1 MPDFFEEDL
10 QNPRGYAVRTGR
22 PTASHRA
29 MALTADGACVYG
41 KGQGVGA
48 ATCKKLGWMVYD
60 DEVER
65 QRRLLCDTVLGQMMI
80 DNPAFAQPAVND
92 VSRGILMYWQ
102 ALAPRISSPTGFKDL
117 VDKNQKYVYGPT
129 SFGRLTGA
137 MPNANELSRF
147 KGVIDG
153 WVQMLQVSPA
163 YLPKV
168 ISLQDMFL
176 RVYKEHGPADG
187 TAKEVSGDYRDM
199 LANSKQLRPG
209 WYEDSNLRGR
219 DPSGATSS
227 ALKRPN
233 TVDKLTNVKTSSWP
247 GLLSA
252 DFTVPMAEPL
262 DRCGI
267 DLMRMHVEERRRGV
281 DMFIIKASTM
291 EPGFRKVLAAHN
303 LPFSAS
309 ASGTTSTLLTSAKT
323 FGGGALNASE
333 SLRQYLMGCVAYL
346 VGGGMHTCHEVF
358 VTGEL
363 AGLPY
368 RTGKYIEMLPDTFK
382 RSNAY
387 AKWSNEFWELVRPD
401 RSTVR

>member
-10 QNPRGYAVRTGR
+10 QNPRGYVAKPGR
-22 PTASHRA
+22 PGATHRA
-29 MALTADGACVYG
+29 MALTGEGVCVYG
-41 KGQGVGA
+41 KGQPVSA
-48 ATCKKLGWMVYD
+48 ATCRKLGWMVYD

-65 QRRLLCDTVLGQMMI
+65 QRRLLCDTALGQLMI
-80 DNPAFAQPAVND
+80 DNPGFAQPAVD
-92 VSRGILMYWQ
+92 EVSRGIAAYWQ
-102 ALAPRISSPTGFKDL
+102 ALAPSVTSPSGFKDL

-129 SFGRLTGA
+129 SFGRLTGS
-137 MPNANELSRF
+137 MPNATELARF
-147 KGVIDG
+147 KSVIDG
-153 WVQMLQVSPA
+153 WVQLLQVTPA

-168 ISLQDMFL
+168 MSLQDMFL
-176 RVYKEHGPADG
+176 RIYKEKGPADG
-187 TAKEVSGDYRDM
+187 APKAESGHYRDM
-199 LANSKQLRPG
+199 EANSKQLRRG
-209 WYEDSNLRGR
+209 WYDDTTLRGR
-219 DPSGATSS
+219 EASPRAARVSE
-227 ALKRPN
+227 
-233 TVDKLTNVKTSSWP
+233 WP

-252 DFTVPMAEPL
+252 DFTVPIGDSL

-267 DLMRMHVEERRRGV
+267 DLDKMHVESRKRGV
-281 DMFIIKASTM
+281 DMFVIKATTL
-291 EPGFRKVLAAHN
+291 EPAFKKVLAEHN

-333 SLRQYLMGCVAYL
+333 ALRQYLMGCVAYL

-368 RTGKYIEMLPDTFK
+368 RTGKYNEMLPETFK
-382 RSNAY
+382 RSGLY

-401 RSTVR
+401 RSSVR